1 MIERTLVVMKQ
12 SAVKFTVIEKN
23 TVTKSVLIKLIFSFE
38 LYVNGRYKRQVQTNM
53 FEPMQ
58 NNSVQ

>member
-1 MIERTLVVMKQ
+1 MNASFYEKSTVKSTMIERTLVVMKQ

-38 LYVNGRYKRQVQTNM
+38 LYC
-53 FEPMQ
+53 
-58 NNSVQ
+58 